1 MNIYRCWHQGI
12 LGYGCRRGSAW
23 MFVPELGQPD
33 NQIYKGLDITD
44 LVFLNNEERLFE
56 MKNDKLR
63 KNRTLAGM
71 MQSVMSVKTRTRSIG
86 GRLFTPH

>member
-12 LGYGCRRGSAW
+12 LGYGCRRGSGW

-33 NQIYKGLDITD
+33 DQVHKDLNITD
-44 LVFLNNEERLFE
+44 LVFLNIDERLFE

-63 KNRTLAGM
+63 NNRTLGSM
-71 MQSVMSVKTRTRSIG
+71 MQSVMAVKMKPRSIG
-86 GRLFTPH
+86 GRLFIPQ

>member
-12 LGYGCRRGSAW
+12 LGYGCRRGSGW
-23 MFVPELGQPD
+23 MFVPELGQTD
-33 NQIYKGLDITD
+33 DRVHKDLDITD
-44 LVFLNNEERLFE
+44 LVFLNNEERLSE

-63 KNRTLAGM
+63 NNRALGRM
-71 MQSVMSVKTRTRSIG
+71 VQSVMAVKTRPRSIG